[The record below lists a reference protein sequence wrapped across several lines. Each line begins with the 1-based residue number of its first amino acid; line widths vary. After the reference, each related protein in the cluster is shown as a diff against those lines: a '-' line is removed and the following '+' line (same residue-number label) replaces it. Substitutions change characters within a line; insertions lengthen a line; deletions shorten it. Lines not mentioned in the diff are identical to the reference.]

1 MYYADE
7 NRNAFRVWFYTKPF
21 LFSQKLEIIKIC
33 LSQWPF
39 YIQGFFA
46 CRSFHTKIN
55 FTFQYEKKFL
65 RISKLSQLFSL
76 KDALWLESLI
86 VNSV

>member
-1 MYYADE
+1 MKMKTETLSESD
-7 NRNAFRVWFYTKPF
+7 FIQSPFY
-21 LFSQKLEIIKIC
+21 FSQKLEIIKIC

-76 KDALWLESLI
+76 KDALWPESLI